1 MQNLY
6 VVRMRIGEKEYLGVG
21 IIGKNP
27 LEKQRVLFPDGTKRG
42 IIVFFSF
49 GGVVQV
55 LHKKVGG

>member
-27 LEKQRVLFPDGTKRG
+27 LEKQRFLFPDGTKRG
-42 IIVFFSF
+42 IIVFF
-49 GGVVQV
+49 
-55 LHKKVGG
+55 LLEE